1 VGYIQPDS
9 QGDHRSIDDS
19 NTLAQVEHALPAHR
33 RIEQPRD
40 RLPGHPPRW
49 MAVES
54 SRQPRSPFTLAR
66 GLRTLRHRDAGRV
79 TFSFGSR
86 TDPSRQATKRPIEVG
101 RRSRPSP
108 CARTRPTNAA
118 ELASHDRNRG
128 PLRRRYRT
136 GLAPLPRVQPHGS
149 RPEGRESLPANGRR
163 GPRRPPPPTPTE
175 MSAST
180 TAWLGSEGPPLPRVS
195 RAKSVPSPE
204 RSLEQSARCRHRETS
219 PHGDAIRDRKPR
231 LEARTCCVQLPLN
244 DRRRPLRQRQMR
256 G

>member
-1 VGYIQPDS
+1 MGYIQPDS

-19 NTLAQVEHALPAHR
+19 NTLARVEHALPAHR

-136 GLAPLPRVQPHGS
+136 EVWHRCRASSRMARDPRVASRCQP
-149 RPEGRESLPANGRR
+149 
-163 GPRRPPPPTPTE
+163 TD
-175 MSAST
+175 
-180 TAWLGSEGPPLPRVS
+180 V
-195 RAKSVPSPE
+195 
-204 RSLEQSARCRHRETS
+204 
-219 PHGDAIRDRKPR
+219 
-231 LEARTCCVQLPLN
+231 EAR
-244 DRRRPLRQRQMR
+244 DDHPLRHPPR
-256 G
+256 